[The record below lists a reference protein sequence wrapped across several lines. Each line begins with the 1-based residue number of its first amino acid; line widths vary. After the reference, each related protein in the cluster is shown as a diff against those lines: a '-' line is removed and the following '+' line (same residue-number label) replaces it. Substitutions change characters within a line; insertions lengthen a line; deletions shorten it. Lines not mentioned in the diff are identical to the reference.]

1 MFWFS
6 GVVGGN
12 TVSVR
17 NMPIVDSMRCLTR
30 RVFRIVVADVD
41 VVEIDFEM
49 VILVQVVA
57 KIVIGR

>member
-6 GVVGGN
+6 GVVGGEN
-12 TVSVR
+12 VSVG
-17 NMPIVDSMRCLTR
+17 NMPTVDSMRCRTR

-49 VILVQVVA
+49 VVVVQVFVT
-57 KIVIGR
+57 ILIGR